1 MPSESPVLNIQ
12 TEELSFGTIFQY
24 PNQLAENQ
32 FKNWASELGYSFGDS
47 ADGLAI
53 SNGPEGMQIRGGNK
67 TIGKRENGFQVVY
80 NDTANIIGFG
90 DCSFVTYGRFSV

>member
-53 SNGPEGMQIRGGNK
+53 SNGQRECRSEEAIKLLANEKMGSKLSIMTPQISLDS
-67 TIGKRENGFQVVY
+67 E
-80 NDTANIIGFG
+80 TAPL
-90 DCSFVTYGRFSV
+90 